1 MERKFSRIE
10 KLVLTA
16 VFGGLCFLGT
26 FLLAIPYAGGAG
38 FFCFGDAVS
47 LFATFLFGPIV
58 GLGTALIG
66 SLFSD
71 LALGYSAFIPFTILS
86 KSLLVLGAFG
96 VKYLLRNKKEWG
108 LLGFFVG
115 GILMPLG
122 YLPAYLIFYGEF
134 AWAALGFDYIQ
145 GIGCAILA
153 CALYF
158 PIKRAIWPKS
168 KER

>member
-1 MERKFSRIE
+1 MDRKLTRIE

-26 FLLAIPYAGGAG
+26 FFLAIPYAGGAG
-38 FFCFGDAVS
+38 FFCISDAIS
-47 LFATFLFGPIV
+47 LFCVYLFGPFV
-58 GLGTALIG
+58 GLGASLIG
-66 SLFSD
+66 AVCSD
-71 LALGYSAFIPFTILS
+71 LALGYAGFVPFTILS
-86 KSLLVLGAFG
+86 KSLMVFGAFG

-122 YLPAYLIFYGEF
+122 YLPAYLIFYGDF
-134 AWAALGFDYIQ
+134 AWVAFGFDYVQ
-145 GIGCAILA
+145 GVGCAILG

-158 PIKRAIWPKS
+158 PIKRAIWPS
-168 KER
+168 KKA